1 MLGIVIALS
10 AGVDPQADLA
20 NLVPAIP
27 TQLACIQKHS
37 TVFFFLRLHLYNELS
52 RNNLYIIKSIKM
64 IFLETCNPQIFIHY
78 TEENEQYD

>member
-10 AGVDPQADLA
+10 AGVDPQADLT

-37 TVFFFLRLHLYNELS
+37 AVFFFPS
-52 RNNLYIIKSIKM
+52 TS
-64 IFLETCNPQIFIHY
+64 FVQ
-78 TEENEQYD
+78 

>member
-10 AGVDPQADLA
+10 AGVDPQADLT

-37 TVFFFLRLHLYNELS
+37 TVFFSLRLHLYNELAY
-52 RNNLYIIKSIKM
+52 LYIIKSIKM